1 MALVAP
7 PSHISTS
14 VWRDATMLS
23 SSPISSTTG
32 QLMPSMNCSPPHT
45 KQEYPDI
52 KMHSSGLISPTTTCI
67 PSSNMSQSSD
77 GGDSGTQKD
86 CDGELV
92 CVVCGDKSS
101 GKHYG
106 QVTCEGCKSFFKRSV
121 RRNLTYQCR
130 GNKNC
135 PIDQHHRNQCQHC
148 RLRKCFKVGMR
159 KEAVQRGRIPPH
171 QGMIGFPGFGGG
183 DPLGGPS
190 AYLSSYISMLLRA
203 EPYTTRYG
211 QLQMQNNMTGIDN
224 ICEMAARLMFSSV
237 EWSRNIP
244 GFPEL
249 QVTDQV
255 ALLRLVW
262 SELFVLNAAQCN
274 MPLHVAPLLAAAGL
288 HASPMP
294 ADRVVNFM
302 DHIRIFQEQVEK
314 LKALH
319 VDAAEFSCM
328 KAIALFSTDAIGL
341 TSPPVIEQLQEK
353 SQCALEEYCRSQ
365 YPNQPTR
372 FGKLLLRLPSLR
384 TVSSSVIEQLFFVRL
399 VGKTPIE
406 TLIRD
411 MLLSGNSFQWPN
423 TMAGYSM

>member
-7 PSHISTS
+7 QPHISAS
-14 VWRDATMLS
+14 VWRDSSMIS

-32 QLMPSMNCSPPHT
+32 QLMSTGGTFSPPHSKPDYIHA
-45 KQEYPDI
+45 KQEYLHTKSEYGDI
-52 KMHSSGLISPTTTCI
+52 KSLSQSNSGLISPTTTCI

-77 GGDSGTQKD
+77 GGDSNPKD
-86 CDGELV
+86 GDLGEGDLI
-92 CVVCGDKSS
+92 CVVCSDKSS

-148 RLRKCFKVGMR
+148 RLKKCFKSGMR
-159 KEAVQRGRIPPH
+159 KEAVQPGRIPPH
-171 QGMIGFPGFGGG
+171 QSLMGFPGFGGS
-183 DPLGGPS
+183 DPLAPPS
-190 AYLSSYISMLLRA
+190 GYLSSYISMLLRA

-237 EWSRNIP
+237 EWTRNIP

-262 SELFVLNAAQCN
+262 SELFVLNAAQCS
-274 MPLHVAPLLAAAGL
+274 MPLHIAPLLAAAGL
-288 HASPMP
+288 HAAPMA
-294 ADRVVNFM
+294 ADRVVAFM

-314 LKALH
+314 LKSLH
-319 VDAAEFSCM
+319 VDAAEYSCM
-328 KAIALFSTDAIGL
+328 KAIVLFTTG
-341 TSPPVIEQLQEK
+341 TE
-353 SQCALEEYCRSQ
+353 
-365 YPNQPTR
+365 N
-372 FGKLLLRLPSLR
+372 
-384 TVSSSVIEQLFFVRL
+384 
-399 VGKTPIE
+399 
-406 TLIRD
+406 
-411 MLLSGNSFQWPN
+411 
-423 TMAGYSM
+423 

>member
-1 MALVAP
+1 M
-7 PSHISTS
+7 
-14 VWRDATMLS
+14 RDSSML

-32 QLMPSMNCSPPHT
+32 QLLSSGTFSPPHT
-45 KQEYPDI
+45 KSEDGDI
-52 KMHSSGLISPTTTCI
+52 KSLAHSHSGMISPTTTCI

-77 GGDSGTQKD
+77 GDSTHLKDGDQ
-86 CDGELV
+86 DGDLI
-92 CVVCGDKSS
+92 CVVCSDKSS

-148 RLRKCFKVGMR
+148 RLKKCYKAGMR
-159 KEAVQRGRIPPH
+159 KEAVQPGRIPHH
-171 QGMIGFPGFGGG
+171 QSMIGFGFTSS
-183 DPLGGPS
+183 DPLGAPTG
-190 AYLSSYISMLLRA
+190 YLSTYISMLLRA

-211 QLQMQNNMTGIDN
+211 VQMQSNLTIIEQ
-224 ICEMAARLMFSSV
+224 ICEMAARIMFAGV
-237 EWSRNIP
+237 EWTRNIP

-255 ALLRLVW
+255 GLLRLVW

-274 MPLHVAPLLAAAGL
+274 MPLHIAPLLAAAGL
-288 HASPMP
+288 HASPMA
-294 ADRVVNFM
+294 ADRAVAFM

-319 VDAAEFSCM
+319 MDVAEFSCM
-328 KAIALFSTDAIGL
+328 KSVVLFTTDASSLSDSG
-341 TSPPVIEQLQEK
+341 TIEQLQEK
-353 SQCALEEYCRSQ
+353 SQCALEEYCRTQ

-372 FGKLLLRLPSLR
+372 FGKLLLRLP
-384 TVSSSVIEQLFFVRL
+384 
-399 VGKTPIE
+399 
-406 TLIRD
+406 
-411 MLLSGNSFQWPN
+411 
-423 TMAGYSM
+423 